1 MLPLW
6 PVATGRFSLCSFP
19 SHLYRTLGHPESA
32 TQFGVNS
39 PDQTP
44 HLGMHW
50 GLQPLGGQTP
60 SFMWLSV
67 LHPTLKAGRKRPLA
81 KLLRVAPARTSTGWE
96 RNMLELSF
104 QVILVQKREYL
115 AYEWKIYKHIT

>member
-1 MLPLW
+1 
-6 PVATGRFSLCSFP
+6 
-19 SHLYRTLGHPESA
+19 
-32 TQFGVNS
+32 
-39 PDQTP
+39 
-44 HLGMHW
+44 MHW